1 MWEQCSIFYFR
12 VLVEQLNITVKLFY
26 LGDFTAAKESK
37 VELLAVEKHEGELKR
52 SINAIKRGLYM
63 FEFDNSQSWL
73 NPKTVIYENLVYST
87 LQIKAEDVHPW
98 LDAFYEN
105 RPMNSVAEGNQVH
118 MLQPPKKQEKKRLPV
133 GVAYLRQ

>member
-73 NPKTVIYENLVYST
+73 NPKTVIYENLVYSP

-98 LDAFYEN
+98 LDAFC
-105 RPMNSVAEGNQVH
+105 
-118 MLQPPKKQEKKRLPV
+118 
-133 GVAYLRQ
+133 